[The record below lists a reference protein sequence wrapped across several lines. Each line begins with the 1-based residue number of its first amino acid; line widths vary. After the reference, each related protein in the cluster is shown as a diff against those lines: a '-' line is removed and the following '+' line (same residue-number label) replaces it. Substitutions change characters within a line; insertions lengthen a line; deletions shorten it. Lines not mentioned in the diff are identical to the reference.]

1 MINLKTTILSSVD
14 KYIQEHQKPGQRIG
28 KYNSGSIYVSDVK
41 NAVLYPKKTI
51 LNNKNIRINLNDGN
65 KYVFFVNNKADDTNS
80 LINVLSKALGP
91 KFIVGKPKKKHIE
104 RRFDCRHFFDGRL
117 VFVSIDRFIAARK
130 DEYYDTFRC
139 CDCRSR
145 LYHSDSRSYCCNRA
159 LIFRGKFRLLLLY
172 LRFFYSLNVIFM

>member
-91 KFIVGKPKKKHIE
+91 KFIVGKPKKSILNVGLIAGISLMVGLFLYLSIALSLHEKMNITIP
-104 RRFDCRHFFDGRL
+104 FVVVIADL
-117 VFVSIDRFIAARK
+117 VYIIAIVVLIAAIGR
-130 DEYYDTFRC
+130 
-139 CDCRSR
+139 
-145 LYHSDSRSYCCNRA
+145 
-159 LIFRGKFRLLLLY
+159 
-172 LRFFYSLNVIFM
+172 